1 LGEVGMSAGAGVPQ
15 AAMDA
20 VDGERRAKR
29 AIRCIEDGMAL
40 SPDSLLHE
48 LQDALAVD
56 GEHPKATPRVRA
68 FMRAISKRLEG
79 AR

>member
-1 LGEVGMSAGAGVPQ
+1 MSARLNVPQ
-15 AAMDA
+15 AAMDCI
-20 VDGERRAKR
+20 DGERRAKR

-48 LQDALAVD
+48 LQDVFAAD

-68 FMRAISKRLEG
+68 FVRVIAKRLEG

>member
-1 LGEVGMSAGAGVPQ
+1 MSARVDIPQ
-15 AAMDA
+15 AALDG

-29 AIRCIEDGMAL
+29 VIRCIEHGMAL
-40 SPDSLLHE
+40 SPDTLLHE
-48 LQDALAVD
+48 LQDAFASD

-68 FMRAISKRLEG
+68 FMRAIAKRLEG